1 MKFSPISIKRQEFR
15 KSVRGF
21 DRDEVQAFLDKLAD
35 EFETLQAENEQ
46 LKKDLDAAN
55 IKLNE
60 FRKIEKNLQNT
71 LLKAQESSTK
81 ALESTRKQSNL
92 IVKEAEIKAS
102 QILEKARESANEIRN
117 AVINLREE
125 KDLVVARLKS
135 IISSQAHLLE
145 MKVENSGGE
154 KIPTKKIEGAKKIDI
169 NIDEIVNKIL

>member
-1 MKFSPISIKRQEFR
+1 MKFSPMSIKNQEFR

-21 DRDEVQAFLDKLAD
+21 DKEEVQAFLDKLSD
-35 EFETLQAENEQ
+35 EFENLQRENEQ
-46 LKKDLDAAN
+46 LKKELDTAN

-71 LLKAQESSTK
+71 LLRAQESSTK
-81 ALESTRKQSNL
+81 SLESTRKQSSL
-92 IVKEAEIKAS
+92 MVKEAEIKAS

-145 MKVENSGGE
+145 MKVENAGDE
-154 KIPTKKIEGAKKIDI
+154 KKPVKKIESPNKIDI

>member
-1 MKFSPISIKRQEFR
+1 MKFSPMSIKKQEFR
-15 KSVRGF
+15 KSLRGF
-21 DRDEVQAFLDKLAD
+21 DTDEVQAYLDKLSY
-35 EFETLQAENEQ
+35 EFEALQQENEQ
-46 LKKDLDAAN
+46 LKKDLDSAN

-81 ALESTRKQSNL
+81 ALESTRKQSTL
-92 IVKEAEIKAS
+92 MVKEAEIKAS
-102 QILEKARESANEIRN
+102 QILEKARENANEIRN

-145 MKVENSGGE
+145 MKVENSGDE
-154 KIPTKKIEGAKKIDI
+154 KIPAKKIEGAKKIDI
-169 NIDEIVNKIL
+169 NIDDIVNKIL